1 MAVVVTLNTLIYL
14 IGSVVLLV
22 VLMWGISEMTAYLV
36 LAYYDWK
43 ARRNPEAIVTVS
55 DTP

>member
-1 MAVVVTLNTLIYL
+1 MHILSLTMLVMGGVC
-14 IGSVVLLV
+14 LV
-22 VLMWGISEMTAYLV
+22 VSLMWGISEMTAYFV